1 MSESYLGGSRG
12 LAALGSSM
20 LDDDLDSSTYW
31 GEPSHPPRAVGTSVG
46 TGKCWGS
53 CPGWLTELSLVE
65 VMVGDFSAELCVLG
79 AGGELSSRRR
89 RGTGD
94 TESSKINGV
103 LESKTYDTYT
113 SSSGYSSEDD
123 YAGRDAPVP
132 VVAGMQG
139 RHPQGLAVPSVLP
152 VPARCHPQCKAF
164 ALGKGM
170 LSALVTCFFLSRS
183 LLLRPEQ
190 LWVGSENCSLP
201 GGLLPLAGVHRPR

>member
-31 GEPSHPPRAVGTSVG
+31 GEPSCSPRAAGDLPEHRRVLGQL
-46 TGKCWGS
+46 
-53 CPGWLTELSLVE
+53 PGLPDWVAPCRS
-65 VMVGDFSAELCVLG
+65 DFSVELCVLG

-123 YAGRDAPVP
+123 YAGRDA
-132 VVAGMQG
+132 
-139 RHPQGLAVPSVLP
+139 
-152 VPARCHPQCKAF
+152 
-164 ALGKGM
+164 
-170 LSALVTCFFLSRS
+170 LVCL
-183 LLLRPEQ
+183 
-190 LWVGSENCSLP
+190 
-201 GGLLPLAGVHRPR
+201 

>member
-31 GEPSHPPRAVGTSVG
+31 GEPSRSPRAARDLPGHWRVLGQLPRLADWVAPCGSDGTRFLSG
-46 TGKCWGS
+46 T
-53 CPGWLTELSLVE
+53 
-65 VMVGDFSAELCVLG
+65 LCSG
-79 AGGELSSRRR
+79 AGGELSTRRR

-123 YAGRDAPVP
+123 YTGRDA
-132 VVAGMQG
+132 
-139 RHPQGLAVPSVLP
+139 
-152 VPARCHPQCKAF
+152 
-164 ALGKGM
+164 
-170 LSALVTCFFLSRS
+170 LVCL
-183 LLLRPEQ
+183 
-190 LWVGSENCSLP
+190 
-201 GGLLPLAGVHRPR
+201 

>member
-12 LAALGSSM
+12 LAALGSSV

-31 GEPSHPPRAVGTSVG
+31 GEPSHSPRADGDLPGHQSVLG
-46 TGKCWGS
+46 QL
-53 CPGWLTELSLVE
+53 PGLPDWVAPCRS
-65 VMVGDFSAELCVLG
+65 DFSVELCVLG

-123 YAGRDAPVP
+123 YAGRDAVVS

-139 RHPQGLAVPSVLP
+139 WHPQGDQPGP
-152 VPARCHPQCKAF
+152 GCTQCA
-164 ALGKGM
+164 A
-170 LSALVTCFFLSRS
+170 TPC
-183 LLLRPEQ
+183 
-190 LWVGSENCSLP
+190 
-201 GGLLPLAGVHRPR
+201 